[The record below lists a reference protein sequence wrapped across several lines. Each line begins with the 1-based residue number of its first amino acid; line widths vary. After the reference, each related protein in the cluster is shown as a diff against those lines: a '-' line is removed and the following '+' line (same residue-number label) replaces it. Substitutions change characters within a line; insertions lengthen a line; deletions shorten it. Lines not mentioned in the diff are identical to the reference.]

1 VILGLRLL
9 FLVVLG
15 SMLWVTTWASSV
27 CPLFAVPRPVATHP
41 WFLAT
46 MADAYWGFLTFYV
59 WVVFKQ
65 TSWCARAAWLVA
77 ILLLGNI
84 AMASYCLSE
93 LFLARRTTPLAE
105 LLTARRTG
113 PGWLGLALG
122 TLGLAVV
129 LAALPRA

>member
-1 VILGLRLL
+1 MILGLRLL

-84 AMASYCLSE
+84 AMASYCLSGAADRAPDRPRVAG
-93 LFLARRTTPLAE
+93 LGPRHAGARRRPRSAPAG
-105 LLTARRTG
+105 LTQRSRD
-113 PGWLGLALG
+113 
-122 TLGLAVV
+122 
-129 LAALPRA
+129 AA